1 MKLGL
6 TDSQLHAIIN
16 ISKERKKVLK
26 MTMNIETKEVL
37 TLHLTEEEIEI
48 LETADKILL
57 KVQALLE
64 GLDKGIMALETGEV
78 INYMELARAR
88 GIIGGIA
95 ENVAWEL
102 GEID

>member
-1 MKLGL
+1 M
-6 TDSQLHAIIN
+6 N
-16 ISKERKKVLK
+16 
-26 MTMNIETKEVL
+26 MNIETKEVL

-64 GLDKGIMALETGEV
+64 GLDKGIMALETGE
-78 INYMELARAR
+78 IIDYMGLARAR
-88 GIIGGIA
+88 GIMDGIA
-95 ENVAWEL
+95 NNIAWEL

>member
-1 MKLGL
+1 M
-6 TDSQLHAIIN
+6 N
-16 ISKERKKVLK
+16 
-26 MTMNIETKEVL
+26 MNIETKEVL
-37 TLHLTEEEIEI
+37 TLHLTDEEIEI

-95 ENVAWEL
+95 ENIAWEL
-102 GEID
+102 EKID

>member
-1 MKLGL
+1 
-6 TDSQLHAIIN
+6 
-16 ISKERKKVLK
+16 

-37 TLHLTEEEIEI
+37 MLHLTEEEIEI
-48 LETADKILL
+48 LETADIILL

-64 GLDKGIMALETGEV
+64 GLDKGIMALETGE
-78 INYMELARAR
+78 IIDYMGLARAR
-88 GIIGGIA
+88 GIMGGIA

>member
-1 MKLGL
+1 
-6 TDSQLHAIIN
+6 
-16 ISKERKKVLK
+16 
-26 MTMNIETKEVL
+26 MNMHVGTKEVL
-37 TLHLTEEEIEI
+37 TLHLTEEEIKI

-78 INYMELARAR
+78 IDYMELARAR
-88 GIIGGIA
+88 GVMGGIA

-102 GEID
+102 EEID

>member
-1 MKLGL
+1 
-6 TDSQLHAIIN
+6 
-16 ISKERKKVLK
+16 
-26 MTMNIETKEVL
+26 MNMHIETKKVL

-57 KVQALLE
+57 KIQALLE
-64 GLDKGIMALETGEV
+64 GLDKGIMALETGE
-78 INYMELARAR
+78 IIDYMGLARTR
-88 GIIGGIA
+88 GIMGGIA

>member
-1 MKLGL
+1 
-6 TDSQLHAIIN
+6 
-16 ISKERKKVLK
+16 
-26 MTMNIETKEVL
+26 MNMYIETKEVL

-78 INYMELARAR
+78 IDYIGLSRAR
-88 GIIGGIA
+88 GIMDGIA
-95 ENVAWEL
+95 KNVAWEL

>member
-1 MKLGL
+1 
-6 TDSQLHAIIN
+6 
-16 ISKERKKVLK
+16 
-26 MTMNIETKEVL
+26 MNMHIETKEVL

-78 INYMELARAR
+78 IDYMGLARAR
-88 GIIGGIA
+88 GIMGGIA
-95 ENVAWEL
+95 ENIAWEL

>member
-1 MKLGL
+1 
-6 TDSQLHAIIN
+6 
-16 ISKERKKVLK
+16 
-26 MTMNIETKEVL
+26 MNMHIETKEVL

-57 KVQALLE
+57 KIQTLLE
-64 GLDKGIMALETGEV
+64 GLDKGIMALETGE
-78 INYMELARAR
+78 IIDYMGLARAR
-88 GIIGGIA
+88 GVMGGIA

>member
-1 MKLGL
+1 
-6 TDSQLHAIIN
+6 
-16 ISKERKKVLK
+16 

-37 TLHLTEEEIEI
+37 MLHLTEEEIEI

-64 GLDKGIMALETGEV
+64 GLNKGIMALETGE
-78 INYMELARAR
+78 IIDYMGLARAR
-88 GIIGGIA
+88 GVMGGIA

>member
-1 MKLGL
+1 M
-6 TDSQLHAIIN
+6 N
-16 ISKERKKVLK
+16 
-26 MTMNIETKEVL
+26 MNIETKEVL

-64 GLDKGIMALETGEV
+64 GLDKGIMALETGE
-78 INYMELARAR
+78 IIDYMGLARAR
-88 GIIGGIA
+88 GVMGGIA

>member
-1 MKLGL
+1 
-6 TDSQLHAIIN
+6 
-16 ISKERKKVLK
+16 
-26 MTMNIETKEVL
+26 MNMHIETKEVL

-57 KVQALLE
+57 KIQALLE
-64 GLDKGIMALETGEV
+64 GLDKGIMALETGE
-78 INYMELARAR
+78 IIDYMGLARAR
-88 GIIGGIA
+88 GVMGGIA

>member
-1 MKLGL
+1 
-6 TDSQLHAIIN
+6 
-16 ISKERKKVLK
+16 
-26 MTMNIETKEVL
+26 MNMHIETKEVL

-64 GLDKGIMALETGEV
+64 GLDKSIMALETGEV
-78 INYMELARAR
+78 IDYMGLSRAR
-88 GIIGGIA
+88 GVMGGIA
-95 ENVAWEL
+95 ENIAWEL

>member
-1 MKLGL
+1 M
-6 TDSQLHAIIN
+6 I
-16 ISKERKKVLK
+16 
-26 MTMNIETKEVL
+26 MNIETKEVL
-37 TLHLTEEEIEI
+37 MLHLTEEEIEI

-78 INYMELARAR
+78 IDYMGLARAR
-88 GIIGGIA
+88 GVMGGIA

>member
-1 MKLGL
+1 
-6 TDSQLHAIIN
+6 
-16 ISKERKKVLK
+16 
-26 MTMNIETKEVL
+26 MNMHVGTKEVL

-78 INYMELARAR
+78 IDYMELSRAR

-102 GEID
+102 KEID

>member
-1 MKLGL
+1 
-6 TDSQLHAIIN
+6 
-16 ISKERKKVLK
+16 

-37 TLHLTEEEIEI
+37 MLHLTEEEIEI

-64 GLDKGIMALETGEV
+64 GLDKGIMALETGE
-78 INYMELARAR
+78 IIDYMGLARAR
-88 GIIGGIA
+88 GVMGGIA

>member
-1 MKLGL
+1 
-6 TDSQLHAIIN
+6 
-16 ISKERKKVLK
+16 

-37 TLHLTEEEIEI
+37 MLHLTEEEIEI

-64 GLDKGIMALETGEV
+64 GLDKGIMALETGE
-78 INYMELARAR
+78 IIDYMGLARAR
-88 GIIGGIA
+88 GVMGGIA
-95 ENVAWEL
+95 ENIAWEL

>member
-1 MKLGL
+1 
-6 TDSQLHAIIN
+6 
-16 ISKERKKVLK
+16 
-26 MTMNIETKEVL
+26 MNMHIETKEVL

-64 GLDKGIMALETGEV
+64 GLDKGIMALETGE
-78 INYMELARAR
+78 IIDYMGLARAR
-88 GIIGGIA
+88 GVMGGIA

>member
-1 MKLGL
+1 
-6 TDSQLHAIIN
+6 
-16 ISKERKKVLK
+16 

-37 TLHLTEEEIEI
+37 MLHLTEEEIEI

-64 GLDKGIMALETGEV
+64 GLNKGIMALETGE
-78 INYMELARAR
+78 IIDYMGLSRAR
-88 GIIGGIA
+88 GIMSGIA

>member
-1 MKLGL
+1 
-6 TDSQLHAIIN
+6 
-16 ISKERKKVLK
+16 
-26 MTMNIETKEVL
+26 MNMHIETKEVL
-37 TLHLTEEEIEI
+37 TLHLTEEEVEI

-64 GLDKGIMALETGEV
+64 GLDKGIMALETGE
-78 INYMELARAR
+78 IIDYMGLARAR
-88 GIIGGIA
+88 GVMGGIA

>member
-1 MKLGL
+1 
-6 TDSQLHAIIN
+6 
-16 ISKERKKVLK
+16 
-26 MTMNIETKEVL
+26 MNMHIETKEVL

-57 KVQALLE
+57 KIQALLE

-78 INYMELARAR
+78 IDYMGLARAR
-88 GIIGGIA
+88 GVMGGIA

>member
-1 MKLGL
+1 
-6 TDSQLHAIIN
+6 
-16 ISKERKKVLK
+16 

-37 TLHLTEEEIEI
+37 MLHLTEEEIEI

-64 GLDKGIMALETGEV
+64 GLNKGIMALETGE
-78 INYMELARAR
+78 IIDYMGLARAR
-88 GIIGGIA
+88 GIMGGFA

>member
-1 MKLGL
+1 
-6 TDSQLHAIIN
+6 
-16 ISKERKKVLK
+16 
-26 MTMNIETKEVL
+26 MNMHIETKEVL

-57 KVQALLE
+57 KVQDLLE

-78 INYMELARAR
+78 IDYMGLARAR
-88 GIIGGIA
+88 GVMGGIA